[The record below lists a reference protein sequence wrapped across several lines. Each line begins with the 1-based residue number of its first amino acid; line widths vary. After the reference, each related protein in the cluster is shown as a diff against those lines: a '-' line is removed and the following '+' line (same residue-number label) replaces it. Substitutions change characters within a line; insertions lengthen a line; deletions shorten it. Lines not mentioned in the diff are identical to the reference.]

1 MRHPVTSRNFSELIS
16 RVKQGGSVAERA
28 AHIVNF
34 LRLSTFLQPISR
46 MHSWKENASFSHMLI
61 RIGAAATYTTYL
73 PTYHYILRT
82 YCSGQGLHKQSK
94 NEKLDLSPE
103 SQKSMK
109 YCNSFQLLCTCKNP
123 VVLTVKAC
131 RLGIRQENFF
141 HL

>member
-1 MRHPVTSRNFSELIS
+1 MVDFLTSSLLRAQNMTLLSKVRRRFCQILWPSQKNQTLTSRFFSKLIS

-73 PTYHYILRT
+73 PTYYYILL
-82 YCSGQGLHKQSK
+82 CMQ
-94 NEKLDLSPE
+94 P
-103 SQKSMK
+103 
-109 YCNSFQLLCTCKNP
+109 LCTFSIYC
-123 VVLTVKAC
+123 LYY
-131 RLGIRQENFF
+131 
-141 HL
+141 